1 MQSMMNKSTLT
12 DEDQARVDSYLSR
25 PTHQVNRKPFRPW
38 LLLGVIVVVL
48 TILSVLSYGIAWQHG
63 VV

>member
-1 MQSMMNKSTLT
+1 MNKPVLSA
-12 DEDQARVDSYLSR
+12 EDQARVDSYLNR
-25 PTHQVNRKPFRPW
+25 PNHQVNRKPFRPW

-48 TILSVLSYGIAWQHG
+48 TALSLLSYGIAWWHG